1 MKRFVLAFVAA
12 VSTASVASAATLY
25 TPPLTLE
32 GGGELRCYAANVSS
46 KARDVTIE
54 VMSSTGGVVQS
65 LSLTLLA
72 GRAQSIAGVGNSAY
86 CKVTIAGG
94 KNTVRVSLESRLNG
108 DTIAAVNGH

>member
-1 MKRFVLAFVAA
+1 MKRLAIALVAA
-12 VSTASVASAATLY
+12 LSMEGVASAATLF
-25 TPPLTLE
+25 TPALTLE

-46 KARDVTIE
+46 KDRDVTIE
-54 VMSSTGGVVQS
+54 VISSTGGVVQS

-86 CKVTIAGG
+86 CKVTVAGG

>member
-1 MKRFVLAFVAA
+1 MKRLVLALVATLFTGSA
-12 VSTASVASAATLY
+12 ASAATLY
-25 TPPLTLE
+25 TPALTLE

-46 KARDVTIE
+46 KDRDVTIE
-54 VMSSTGGVVQS
+54 VISSTGSVVQS
-65 LSLTLLA
+65 LSITLLS